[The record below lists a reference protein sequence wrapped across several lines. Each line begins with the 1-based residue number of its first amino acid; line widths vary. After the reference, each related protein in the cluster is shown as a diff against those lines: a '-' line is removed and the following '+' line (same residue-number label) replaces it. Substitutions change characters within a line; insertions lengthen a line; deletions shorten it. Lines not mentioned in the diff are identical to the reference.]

1 MTITQYMVF
10 AKAMETGSF
19 TKAAQALN
27 MTQPAVSHAISGLES
42 DLGVS
47 LIVRDRRKG
56 IVLTDV
62 GQRVLVQ
69 IREILQRIENIE
81 QIAAAEKGLEVG
93 TIRIGTFPSAA
104 AHFFP
109 KIIDFFQRNYPN
121 LRLELHE
128 GTIEEVKEW
137 LRTRVV
143 DAGIIILPDG
153 KMDHIPILRDKMVA
167 VLRDDHPLCLRASVT
182 INDLDSEPLIVCH
195 GGYDAPII
203 EMFHQA
209 GVRLNI
215 AYGVYNVNTVLNM
228 IKEGLGAAILSGL
241 SLTHLPPGIQTRD
254 LEPRV
259 YRDVSIAVPSLPE
272 CSLAVQLFIKT
283 MKQLFAPDSN
293 MFR

>member
-93 TIRIGTFPSAA
+93 TIRIGTFPSAT
-104 AHFFP
+104 AHFF
-109 KIIDFFQRNYPN
+109 
-121 LRLELHE
+121 
-128 GTIEEVKEW
+128 
-137 LRTRVV
+137 
-143 DAGIIILPDG
+143 
-153 KMDHIPILRDKMVA
+153 
-167 VLRDDHPLCLRASVT
+167 S
-182 INDLDSEPLIVCH
+182 
-195 GGYDAPII
+195 
-203 EMFHQA
+203 
-209 GVRLNI
+209 
-215 AYGVYNVNTVLNM
+215 
-228 IKEGLGAAILSGL
+228 
-241 SLTHLPPGIQTRD
+241 
-254 LEPRV
+254 
-259 YRDVSIAVPSLPE
+259 
-272 CSLAVQLFIKT
+272 
-283 MKQLFAPDSN
+283 
-293 MFR
+293 